1 MKVAELVEQRRAN
14 WRELEE
20 LCSRMER
27 RTKRVLG
34 AAAVLRFASLYRGA
48 CADLALADAYQLP
61 PNTVRYLH
69 QLVGRAHNQL
79 YPSRGF
85 QVRRWGEE
93 LLFELPQR
101 LYCDGCLRLAFV
113 LFWGVFGL
121 AGLLAASSRELAEAL
136 LGQEQMQLMEQMY
149 ETPPEA
155 QNVNERAFM
164 LGFYIRH
171 NPSIG
176 LQCFASGLL
185 LGIGGLPT
193 LVSNAAVLG
202 GTFGYMA
209 TVPQRDNFYTFVT
222 AHGPLE
228 LTAVVLAAA
237 AGMRMGFSLI
247 QTNGWTRLASL
258 RRSMREAVPLM
269 ALSVLL
275 FGMAA
280 CIEAFVSPAPL
291 PYPIKAGVA
300 VVSSGVLLFYFVLLG
315 QPRGEPHAAR

>member
-1 MKVAELVEQRRAN
+1 
-14 WRELEE
+14 
-20 LCSRMER
+20 
-27 RTKRVLG
+27 
-34 AAAVLRFASLYRGA
+34 
-48 CADLALADAYQLP
+48 
-61 PNTVRYLH
+61 LH

-101 LYCDGCLRLAFV
+101 IYRDGCLRLAFL

-121 AGLLAASSRELAEAL
+121 AAALAWANRELAEAI
-136 LGQEQMQLMEQMY
+136 LGPEHMQLMEQMY
-149 ETPPEA
+149 EKPAES
-155 QNVNERAFM
+155 QDVNERALM
-164 LGFYIRH
+164 LGFYLRH

-193 LVSNAAVLG
+193 LVSNAALLG
-202 GTFGYMA
+202 STFGYMA

-222 AHGPLE
+222 AHGPFE

-247 QTNGWTRLASL
+247 QTNGWTRMASL
-258 RRSMREAVPLM
+258 RRSMRHAVPMM

-275 FGMAA
+275 FGLAA
-280 CIEAFVSPAPL
+280 FIEAFISPAPI
-291 PYPIKAGVA
+291 PYAIKAA
-300 VVSSGVLLFYFVLLG
+300 AAAVSSGLLLFYFVLLG
-315 QPRGEPHAAR
+315 QPRGAEHAVR

>member
-1 MKVAELVEQRRAN
+1 MKVAELLEQRRAN

-20 LCSRMER
+20 LCRLMEH
-27 RTKRVLG
+27 RTKRALG
-34 AAAVLRFASLYRGA
+34 PAKVLRFVALYRGA

-101 LYCDGCLRLAFV
+101 LFRDGCLRLAFL

-121 AGLLAASSRELAEAL
+121 TALLAGSRRDLAEAL
-136 LGQEQMQLMEQMY
+136 LGDEQMQLMEQMY
-149 ETPPEA
+149 EKPPES
-155 QNVNERAFM
+155 QSVNERAFM

-193 LVSNAAVLG
+193 LISNAAVLG
-202 GTFGYMA
+202 ATFGYMA

-222 AHGPLE
+222 AHGPFE

-258 RRSMREAVPLM
+258 RRSMHEAVPMVSL
-269 ALSVLL
+269 AVLL
-275 FGMAA
+275 FGLAA
-280 CIEAFVSPAPL
+280 FIEAFISPAPI
-291 PYPIKAGVA
+291 PYAAKAAVA
-300 VVSSGVLLFYFVLLG
+300 VISSGMLLFYFVLLG
-315 QPRGEPHAAR
+315 QPRGESHAAR

>member
-1 MKVAELVEQRRAN
+1 MKAAELVEQRRAN

-20 LCSRMER
+20 LCSKMER
-27 RTKRVLG
+27 RTKRALG
-34 AAAVLRFASLYRGA
+34 PAAVLRFASLYRGA

-85 QVRRWGEE
+85 QMRRWGEE

-101 LYCDGCLRLAFV
+101 LYRDGCLRLAFV

-121 AGLLAASSRELAEAL
+121 AGLLAASSRELADAL
-136 LGQEQMQLMEQMY
+136 LGEEQMQLMEQMY
-149 ETPPEA
+149 ETPPET
-155 QNVNERAFM
+155 QSVNERAFM

-193 LVSNAAVLG
+193 LISNAAVLG

-222 AHGPLE
+222 AHGPFE

-258 RRSMREAVPLM
+258 RRSMREAVPMM

-280 CIEAFVSPAPL
+280 FIEAFVSPAPL
-291 PYPIKAGVA
+291 PYPVKAGVA
-300 VVSSGVLLFYFVLLG
+300 VASSGALLFYFVLLG
-315 QPRGEPHAAR
+315 QPRGVPHAAR